1 MIGKQHFGQIINFL
15 INVALGLA
23 LTAVGLS
30 MAGAIQPL
38 AFVQSFV
45 VSMAVGYT
53 ICDLIPAPAW
63 GKMFTNYL

>member
-30 MAGAIQPL
+30 MAGTVQPL
-38 AFVQSFV
+38 AF
-45 VSMAVGYT
+45 
-53 ICDLIPAPAW
+53 C
-63 GKMFTNYL
+63 